1 MLLLATDLTA
11 CYRTSCRHRRNHQ
24 RLQRGTG
31 SSQHD
36 RLGHYLG
43 DAASEMMSFKE
54 IYLFIG
60 ASRYRAILGVIAEQA
75 ADV

>member
-1 MLLLATDLTA
+1 ME
-11 CYRTSCRHRRNHQ
+11 RRQ
-24 RLQRGTG
+24 GG
-31 SSQHD
+31 EQHS

-60 ASRYRAILGVIAEQA
+60 ESAGSCPETQLGRA
-75 ADV
+75 